1 MNRRILVIVMAL
13 VSLPAA
19 AALVETV
26 SFRRSNS
33 NNGRLTSSA
42 LEREYLLHVPRTYEA
57 SRPTALVLSLHGA
70 AIWPAVQRDVSGWNA
85 LADEQGFLVVYP
97 SGMTTAGP
105 RIWHMFP
112 GQRMQEDVRFIADL
126 IDDLS
131 SRYSID
137 PSRVYANGLSNGGG
151 MSFVLSCT
159 MRDRI
164 AAVGMVGAALLTPFE
179 WCPDRRAV
187 PMIAF
192 HGTADTA
199 APYEGGPSWVSSA
212 PFQDVETF
220 TAKWAA
226 RNQCAAAPEESRV
239 APDVVR
245 RSYTACADD
254 ASVVLYT
261 VEGGGHTWPGGG
273 ALPEWLLGTT
283 TTSINAT
290 REMWT
295 FFEARGRGRDSF
307 SAAKSSAYTVT
318 LRQPRDKE
326 SRPRP

>member
-1 MNRRILVIVMAL
+1 MEPAPMSRRAIVIAVML
-13 VSLPAA
+13 TSLPAVV
-19 AALVETV
+19 ALVEGV
-26 SFRRSNS
+26 SFHRTNR
-33 NNGRLTSSA
+33 NNGRLVSSGR
-42 LEREYLLHVPRTYEA
+42 EREYLLHVPDSYDA
-57 SRPTALVLSLHGA
+57 SRPTPLVISLHGA

-97 SGMTTAGP
+97 SGMTTNGP

-112 GQRMQEDVRFIADL
+112 GQRMQEDLQFIGEL
-126 IDDLS
+126 IDDLAA
-131 SRYSID
+131 RFNVD
-137 PSRVYANGLSNGGG
+137 RSRVYANGLSNGGG

-179 WCPDRRAV
+179 WCPDTQPV

-199 APYEGGPSWVSSA
+199 APYGGKASWVSST
-212 PFQDVETF
+212 PFQSVEAF

-226 RNQCAAAPEESRV
+226 RNQCAPAPEASRV
-239 APDVVR
+239 AADVTR
-245 RSYTACADD
+245 RRYAACAGG

-273 ALPEWLLGTT
+273 ALPEWFVGKTT
-283 TTSINAT
+283 HSISAT

-295 FFEARGRGRDSF
+295 FFRDHPHQ
-307 SAAKSSAYTVT
+307 
-318 LRQPRDKE
+318 R
-326 SRPRP
+326 